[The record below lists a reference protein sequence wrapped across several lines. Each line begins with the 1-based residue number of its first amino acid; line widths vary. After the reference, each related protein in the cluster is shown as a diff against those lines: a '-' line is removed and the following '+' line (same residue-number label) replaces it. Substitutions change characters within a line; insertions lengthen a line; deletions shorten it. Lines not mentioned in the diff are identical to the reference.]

1 MTEAV
6 CGFFGHPLG
15 PLQRLRALP
24 VLADRFLPASVEA
37 GHMASGEPF
46 TYDRYLDH
54 LAELT
59 EPFQVGTVTGLAS
72 PAGARLRAHVI
83 VIPLTPKQFNSLP
96 EDLLV
101 EKLVAAARLA
111 ADKGAAMVGLGG
123 YTAAGGLGLLAAP
136 RIAPGM
142 TSGNAFTAYAAVV
155 GCERALKARG
165 ERLDNCTV
173 CVVGATGSVGHGVT
187 AYLARHSSCRLVLC
201 GRHRGRLEQL
211 AGKLHAQGGQA
222 RCETDLRAA
231 LGSAQVVITAT
242 SHGEPFL
249 DVRWCREGA
258 VVCDVAL
265 PPDVIAS
272 TVKLRPDLLVF
283 DGGVVDLPG
292 TPRLDFRPLLKHGL
306 RYACFAETAI
316 LALSGH
322 RDDFAL
328 GRVTGDEVERVADL
342 AARHGFGVGELR
354 WNDQIVLPRPTMA
367 EADGHR
373 RERRSAGRR

>member
-1 MTEAV
+1 MTEVV
-6 CGFFGHPLG
+6 CGFFGHPLSS
-15 PLQRLRALP
+15 LQRLRALP
-24 VLADRFLPASVEA
+24 GLADRFVPASVKLSQRGSTQA
-37 GHMASGEPF
+37 F
-46 TYDRYLDH
+46 TYDNYLDQ

-59 EPFQVGTVTGLAS
+59 EPFQMGTVTGLVS
-72 PAGARLRAHVI
+72 PAGARLKAHVI

-96 EDLLV
+96 EELLV

-111 ADKGAAMVGLGG
+111 VERGAAMVGLGG

-136 RIAPGM
+136 RIEPGV

-155 GCERALKARG
+155 GSQRALEARG

-187 AYLARHSSCRLVLC
+187 AYLARHSSCELVVC
-201 GRHRGRLEQL
+201 GRHRGRLELL
-211 AGKLHAQGGQA
+211 AGRLHAQGGRI
-222 RCETDLRAA
+222 RCETDIRTA

-242 SHGEPFL
+242 SHGEPFV
-249 DVRWCREGA
+249 DARWCREGA
-258 VVCDVAL
+258 VVCDIAL
-265 PPDVIAS
+265 PPDVIES

-292 TPRLDFRPLLKHGL
+292 TPRLDFRPMLRYGL

-316 LALSGH
+316 LTLSGQ

-328 GRVTGDEVERVADL
+328 GRVTGEEVERIAEM
-342 AARHGFGVGELR
+342 AARHGFSVGDLR
-354 WNDQIVLPRPTMA
+354 WNNQIVLPRPTA
-367 EADGHR
+367 VQVGGR
-373 RERRSAGRR
+373 PGKTRSAG